1 MALFARSQSEYLVV
15 NCQSYLCVW
24 HQVVVLRSLRSKLS
38 EALAELHSTTSALHL
53 RVAKHEDA
61 DSHTVNSSGAG
72 DGNHTEQLFPQARQA
87 IVQTCN
93 SCSKVFLTRPAGP
106 PCVASCHGVS
116 KYMNMASSTQRSIAK
131 PLQVEGLCTSKQ

>member
-1 MALFARSQSEYLVV
+1 MVYTLQASAFCACTI
-15 NCQSYLCVW
+15 NCVYSDWCLL

-61 DSHTVNSSGAG
+61 DNHGGHASGAG
-72 DGNHTEQLFPQARQA
+72 EGNHTEHLFPQARQA

-93 SCSKVFLTRPAGP
+93 SCSKVILT
-106 PCVASCHGVS
+106 
-116 KYMNMASSTQRSIAK
+116 
-131 PLQVEGLCTSKQ
+131 